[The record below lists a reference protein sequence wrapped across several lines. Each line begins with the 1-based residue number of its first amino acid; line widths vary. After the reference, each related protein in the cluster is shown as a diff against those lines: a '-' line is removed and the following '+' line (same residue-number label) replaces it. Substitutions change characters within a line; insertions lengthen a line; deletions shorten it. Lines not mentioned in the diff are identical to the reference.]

1 MGEHSVILKNT
12 AILKAVHM
20 AWCTLLHRQRTTSKK
35 VSQVVPTSRPRYFG
49 FIMQALSAAQFPS
62 SSPRSSRQSM
72 LFTVVPYR
80 IHCLTAQS
88 ELTHLASVIEEAQSV
103 MMMRGV
109 DHQSHIRETHEK

>member
-1 MGEHSVILKNT
+1 
-12 AILKAVHM
+12 
-20 AWCTLLHRQRTTSKK
+20 
-35 VSQVVPTSRPRYFG
+35 
-49 FIMQALSAAQFPS
+49 
-62 SSPRSSRQSM
+62 M